1 MPRENNFLLGNG
13 ERLTS
18 RVHVPTGGG
27 EKNPPY
33 TFERAQRRLIT
44 KLREAVVAFDSV
56 PSDAAPKDEVVAV
69 LTLHPRYIAKSD
81 FPQELLS
88 EVGLR
93 PIGSRSQI
101 VKPDSWGI
109 KKHPKTAVTE
119 QFFVAAKKTTFR
131 KWAADIPRWTPN
143 VRGANQIS
151 QFEDV
156 APFTAR
162 DKLRNFPSDRGH
174 HGVLEVVLHN
184 AGDRE
189 IVDAFLDY
197 ARRHNSRP
205 IADRRRDVKGLTFI
219 PVEADFDT
227 AEELAR
233 FAFVR
238 VARPLPALRLRPT
251 LTRSVGT
258 TPVKLPSS
266 GPLDTSFRAV
276 IFDGGLPDR
285 AVTALNQWVNY
296 VEPGGIGPAVPN
308 LQDHGLAVT
317 AALLFGPVSSKDL
330 PTPACGVDHVRVIDA
345 HTSPGPEM
353 AYVDVLDRIISH
365 LDSHQDAYHF
375 MNISLGPN
383 TPLNDDE
390 VTVWTASL
398 DDRLANGRAVAT
410 FAVGNDGELDAD
422 AGLNRLQ
429 PPADA
434 VNGIAVG
441 AADKAGTAWLRAV
454 YSCVGPGRS
463 PGYVKPDGLA
473 FGGSDAEPFI
483 TLGAQHD
490 LIPVATQGT
499 SFAAPF
505 ALRSAVA
512 TRAQLGTQLSPLALR
527 ALMIHRADPGDHPRS
542 DVGWGRFESDP
553 TRLITCED
561 TEALVVYQGILPVS
575 EHLRAAIPLP
585 RTGLRG
591 MVQLSATLVI
601 APEVD
606 PEHPGAYTRS
616 GLEVAFRPNS
626 TRYAEY
632 EDGRRSTHP
641 QTRSF
646 FSAGNF
652 SKAAETVLSDEAY
665 KWEPCLRN
673 SQRFRAS
680 TLNNPCFDIYYHHR
694 QSATRAT
701 LPQPI
706 PYAFVISIHAP
717 HVGDLY
723 NRVVRS
729 YSNILVPLRPRLRI
743 RIKA

>member
-18 RVHVPTGGG
+18 RVHVLTGGG

-33 TFERAQRRLIT
+33 TFERAQRRLTT
-44 KLREAVVAFDSV
+44 KLREVVVAFDAV
-56 PSDAAPKDEVVAV
+56 PSEAAPKDEVVAIV
-69 LTLHPRYIAKSD
+69 TLHPRYIAKSD

-93 PIGSRSQI
+93 SIGSRSQSI
-101 VKPDSWGI
+101 APDSWGI
-109 KKHPKTAVTE
+109 KKHPKTAITE
-119 QFFVAAKKTTFR
+119 QVFVAGKKSTFR
-131 KWAADIPRWTPN
+131 KWATDLPRWTPN
-143 VRGANQIS
+143 VRGADQIS

-156 APFTAR
+156 APFSAKE
-162 DKLRNFPSDRGH
+162 KLRSFPSGRGR

-184 AGDRE
+184 AGDPE
-189 IVDAFLDY
+189 IVEAFLEY
-197 ARRHNSRP
+197 ARLRNARP
-205 IADRRRDVKGLTFI
+205 IADRRRDVKGLTVI
-219 PVEADFDT
+219 PVEADFDA

-233 FAFVR
+233 FSFVR

-258 TPVKLPSS
+258 QGVRLPAS
-266 GPLDTSFRAV
+266 GPLDPSFRAV
-276 IFDGGLPDR
+276 VFDGGMPDR
-285 AVTALNQWVNY
+285 AVSALNPWVNY
-296 VEPGGIGPAVPN
+296 LEPSGIGPAVPN

-317 AALLFGPVSSKDL
+317 AALLFGPVASIEL
-330 PTPACGVDHVRVIDA
+330 PTPPCGVDHVRVIDA
-345 HTSPGPEM
+345 HTSPGPDM
-353 AYVDVLDRIISH
+353 AYVDVLDRIIEH
-365 LDSHQDAYHF
+365 LDSHPGAYQF

-383 TPLNDDE
+383 TPLSDDE

-398 DDRLANGRAVAT
+398 DDRLATGRAVAT
-410 FAVGNDGELDAD
+410 FAVGNDGERDAD

-434 VNGIAVG
+434 VNAIAVG
-441 AADKAGTAWLRAV
+441 AADKAGAAWIRAV

-463 PGYVKPDGLA
+463 PGYVKPDGLV
-473 FGGSDAEPFI
+473 FGGSDAEPFV
-483 TLGAQHD
+483 TLGVLQGLVRVD
-490 LIPVATQGT
+490 TQGT
-499 SFAAPF
+499 SFAAPY

-512 TRAQLGTQLSPLALR
+512 TRAQLGARLSPLAIR
-527 ALMIHRADPGDHPRS
+527 ALMIHRADPGDHSRS

-553 TRLITCED
+553 ARLITCED

-585 RTGLRG
+585 ASGLRG
-591 MVQLSATLVI
+591 MVRLTATLVI

-632 EDGRRSTHP
+632 DDGKRSTHP

-652 SKAAETVLSDEAY
+652 SETGESVLSDEAY

-673 SQRFRAS
+673 SQQFRAT
-680 TLNNPCFDIYYHHR
+680 TLHDPCFDIYYHHR
-694 QSATRAT
+694 QSGTKATH
-701 LPQPI
+701 PQPI
-706 PYAFVISIHAP
+706 PYAFVVSIHAP
-717 HVGDLY
+717 RVQDLY
-723 NRVVRS
+723 NRVVRN
-729 YSNILVPLRPRLRI
+729 YANILVPLRPRLRI
-743 RIKA
+743 PVRT